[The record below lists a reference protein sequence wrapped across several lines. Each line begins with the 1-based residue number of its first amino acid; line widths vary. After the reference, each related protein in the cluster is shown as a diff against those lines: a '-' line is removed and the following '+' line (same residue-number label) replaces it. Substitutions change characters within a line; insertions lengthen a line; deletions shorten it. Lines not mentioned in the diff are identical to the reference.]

1 MPYDRNS
8 QNPWRLASR
17 QQRSLHK
24 LTHIN
29 VLSFSIGIWLCPE
42 PAVKEGGKMEHRW
55 SIRKPMQAS
64 VTLAL
69 PKWGKLQAN
78 ICDISLGGLAI
89 TRPQYPIPVNS
100 LATLSFSLEQD
111 GRVSY
116 HRLSGQVVYSGN
128 ARIGFLF
135 MEPGRDA
142 LLALR
147 EALYPPSRKLS
158 EMIAG
163 QPNAA

>member
-1 MPYDRNS
+1 
-8 QNPWRLASR
+8 
-17 QQRSLHK
+17 
-24 LTHIN
+24 
-29 VLSFSIGIWLCPE
+29 
-42 PAVKEGGKMEHRW
+42 MEHRW
-55 SIRKPMQAS
+55 SIRKPLQAS

-69 PKWGKLQAN
+69 PTWEKLQAN
-78 ICDISLGGLAI
+78 ICDISLGGLAV
-89 TRPQYPIPVNS
+89 TRPQNPIPVNA

-128 ARIGFLF
+128 TRVGFLF
-135 MEPGRDA
+135 LDPGREA

-147 EALYPPSRKLS
+147 EALYPPTRKLS
-158 EMIAG
+158 ELIAG